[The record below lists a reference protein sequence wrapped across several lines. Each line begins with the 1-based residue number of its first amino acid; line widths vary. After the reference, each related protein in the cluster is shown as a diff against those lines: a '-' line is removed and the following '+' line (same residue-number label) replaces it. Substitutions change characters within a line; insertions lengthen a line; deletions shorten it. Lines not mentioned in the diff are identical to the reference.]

1 MFDTPQCIYLSAVSL
16 RGQEGFCSAAGPGW
30 EHVAGGRGQGRPIKA
45 SCLMPD
51 SSPTK
56 TFAPPGDSALW
67 GGGSLALPGGK
78 RQGPALA
85 CRALAQSGQL
95 PCLSLDRGSGH
106 QEVPMSLISPP
117 LAHAGAPRRN
127 PQDRRAGES
136 SGLEGEGP
144 PTRGRGPPPLP
155 QVEGAEGDPLRR
167 NGL

>member
-1 MFDTPQCIYLSAVSL
+1 
-16 RGQEGFCSAAGPGW
+16 
-30 EHVAGGRGQGRPIKA
+30 
-45 SCLMPD
+45 
-51 SSPTK
+51 
-56 TFAPPGDSALW
+56 
-67 GGGSLALPGGK
+67 
-78 RQGPALA
+78 
-85 CRALAQSGQL
+85 
-95 PCLSLDRGSGH
+95 
-106 QEVPMSLISPP
+106 MSLISPP